1 MLAVYGVL
9 VTAAAVLLFAVA
21 LVQFRRPNPPR
32 WVKAPF
38 VEQAVVLIFTTAF
51 AAGIGLLAQFAF
63 TFAKQSFGVAEGV
76 MILAILAVSVLAWG
90 VIRPGKRLRA
100 YAEAETAK
108 PTATGASA
116 SGGNHR
122 VA

>member
-9 VTAAAVLLFAVA
+9 VTAVAVLLFAVA

-32 WVKAPF
+32 WVKVPF
-38 VEQAVVLIFTTAF
+38 VEQLVVLIFTTAF

-63 TFAKQSFGVAEGV
+63 TFGKQAFGVTESV
-76 MILAILAVSVLAWG
+76 LILAILVVSVLAWG

-100 YAEAETAK
+100 YAEAETATS
-108 PTATGASA
+108 PVTRAAS

-122 VA
+122 AA